1 MWASIG
7 NASLAVRITWRP
19 NVGVADENFNNLL
32 INYQFFSHSSV
43 LDLGLRLQSNLLYF
57 QHLYMV
63 ELDFVSKV
71 LYYSTAI
78 LKLMSSWRMP
88 TGARVK
94 ARSNQP
100 VNRFVW
106 NVDYLKSCFL
116 GPLYCKLYAKSNT
129 SCEIKRQPFFVFVT
143 N

>member
-1 MWASIG
+1 
-7 NASLAVRITWRP
+7 
-19 NVGVADENFNNLL
+19 
-32 INYQFFSHSSV
+32 
-43 LDLGLRLQSNLLYF
+43 
-57 QHLYMV
+57 MV

-71 LYYSTAI
+71 LYYSTTM

-88 TGARVK
+88 TGAPVK

-100 VNRFVW
+100 VNRFVG

-129 SCEIKRQPFFVFVT
+129 SYDKTPNIFRDTVL
-143 N
+143 

>member
-63 ELDFVSKV
+63 ELDLVSKV
-71 LYYSTAI
+71 LYYSTAM

-100 VNRFVW
+100 VNRFV
-106 NVDYLKSCFL
+106 
-116 GPLYCKLYAKSNT
+116 
-129 SCEIKRQPFFVFVT
+129 
-143 N
+143 